1 MRREDDNEDNKGRP
15 KELGGADL
23 GVGGMQPH
31 PLSGDGDN
39 SGNKEG

>member
-23 GVGGMQPH
+23 GVGGM
-31 PLSGDGDN
+31 LSRLSLVLRALLGRR
-39 SGNKEG
+39 